1 MVEEIV
7 ENAKSNN
14 YYDKEAY
21 KNFKKAQVQTAYD
34 IIDEACEELKN
45 GNNAFFKDYL
55 DVQSRFDKYTIR
67 NALLIAKQLPNAMQ
81 LKDYNSWKE
90 AKVSFKNSKPNKIL
104 IIEPGDAYTDR
115 NGILRTPIN
124 AKQVID
130 VSETNTKPY
139 TRNYDKSLILQSLV
153 HDSPIDIKTVD
164 SLENNVNC
172 KWDKENNVIYICKTD
187 SYDKAISSLAT
198 ELSKVGLY
206 DEISE
211 ISDDKAKCLGYMI
224 CKKYNVEYPDK
235 DIPNLFVDKNV
246 VDIKDE
252 LSAMKNVFADV
263 NNRMGQYL
271 EEKTRNSKNKDMER

>member
-1 MVEEIV
+1 MIDDIV
-7 ENAKSNN
+7 ENSKTSNS
-14 YYDKEAY
+14 YDKEAY
-21 KNFKKAQVQTAYD
+21 KKLKKEQVQTAYK

-45 GNNAFFKDYL
+45 GNNAFFKEYL
-55 DVQSRFDKYTIR
+55 NVQSRFDKYTIR
-67 NALLIAKQLPNAMQ
+67 NALLIAKQLPSAMQ

-90 AKVSFKNSKPNKIL
+90 AKVSFKNSKQNKIL
-104 IIEPGDAYTDR
+104 IIEPGDTYTDK
-115 NGILRTPIN
+115 NGVLRTPIN

-164 SLENNVNC
+164 SLEDNVNC
-172 KWDKENNVIYICKTD
+172 KWDKDNNVIYICKTD
-187 SYDKAISSLAT
+187 SYDNAISSLAT

-206 DEISE
+206 DETSE

-224 CKKYNVEYPDK
+224 CKKYNVEYPDT
-235 DIPNLFVDKNV
+235 DIPNLFVDKNII
-246 VDIKDE
+246 DIKDE
-252 LSAMKNVFADV
+252 LSAMKNVLDDV

-271 EEKTRNSKNKDMER
+271 EEKIKETKNKDMER

>member
-1 MVEEIV
+1 MNDIV
-7 ENAKSNN
+7 ENAKNN
-14 YYDKEAY
+14 NFYDKEAY

-34 IIDEACEELKN
+34 IIDEACEELRS
-45 GNNAFFKDYL
+45 GNITFFKQYL

-81 LKDYNSWKE
+81 LKDYRSWKE
-90 AKVSFKNSKPNKIL
+90 AKVSFKDKIQNKIL
-104 IIEPGDAYTDR
+104 IIEPGEAYTDK
-115 NGILRTPIN
+115 NGVLRTPIN

-164 SLENNVNC
+164 SLEDNVNC
-172 KWDKENNVIYICKTD
+172 KWDKDNNVIYICKTD
-187 SYDKAISSLAT
+187 SYDNAISSLAT

-206 DEISE
+206 DETNE

-224 CKKYNVEYPDK
+224 CKKYNVEYS
-235 DIPNLFVDKNV
+235 DIDVPNLFVDKNI

-252 LSAMKNVFADV
+252 LSAMKNVLDDI

-271 EEKTRNSKNKDMER
+271 EEKLRDNKNKDKER